1 MDEQKLIQDPSQK
14 VLAMYQAV
22 IEFINEGCD
31 INTLKVADITGR
43 AGIGKGTAYEYF
55 SSKEE
60 IISSAILY
68 YVKVCFEKLQ
78 VISTD
83 NRTFQQKINEVMDFI
98 DEHVKEK
105 QGVFFLIKWYWNHT
119 RYQRI

>member
-1 MDEQKLIQDPSQK
+1 MDELKLIHDPSQK

-83 NRTFQQKINEVMDFI
+83 NRTFQ
-98 DEHVKEK
+98 
-105 QGVFFLIKWYWNHT
+105 KWYWNHT

>member
-55 SSKEE
+55 FFKGRDNLFCNF
-60 IISSAILY
+60 ILCES
-68 YVKVCFEKLQ
+68 VL
-78 VISTD
+78 
-83 NRTFQQKINEVMDFI
+83 
-98 DEHVKEK
+98 
-105 QGVFFLIKWYWNHT
+105 
-119 RYQRI
+119 